1 MRYAKQLFSISKQ
14 PSDEA
19 AGLPLPLSDMLTQ
32 QSYSQGVISH
42 FAAAY
47 IILLLI
53 LFYAIS
59 QEMKQCK
66 ILQSF
71 TFFLIAAYIAL
82 PKIKFRQ

>member
-1 MRYAKQLFSISKQ
+1 MQSSSFSISKQ

-47 IILLLI
+47 IVLLLI

-59 QEMKQCK
+59 PEMKRCNF
-66 ILQSF
+66 LQSF
-71 TFFLIAAYIAL
+71 TFFSIAAYTV
-82 PKIKFRQ
+82 PSKVKFRQ